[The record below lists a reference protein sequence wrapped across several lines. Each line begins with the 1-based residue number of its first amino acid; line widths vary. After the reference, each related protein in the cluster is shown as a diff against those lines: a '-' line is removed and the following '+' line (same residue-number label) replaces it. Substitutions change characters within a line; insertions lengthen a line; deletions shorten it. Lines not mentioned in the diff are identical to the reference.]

1 MLLQNIQEAS
11 LIRANYILSQEASE
25 NSLNLCN
32 TELNSLS
39 KLLGIEFDKGIY
51 TLIFDQVDFKDPKIF
66 LNSNSIKYK
75 YFLKIFPKDINHEKF
90 VNFFSEILMRT
101 RNNNT
106 TKEIL
111 DTLTTL
117 MELTEE
123 NQLKI
128 LLSFILSQNSN
139 YYKDAMLLLYNK
151 IKKLENENLLDKI
164 EPKLS
169 QDILYILSE
178 KKNSKIIGD
187 INLHSFNTL
196 AKNKNKDKA
205 SKKDS
210 LKLLAML
217 ESDDANMKN
226 DLIPLERIYEDLGPS
241 LFNNCKT
248 IIPKSPLID
257 NSLDAKKMSDL
268 IIAIV
273 QKTPFTVDKENRI
286 MNKSFLKSL
295 DLEYEAEKKEESS
308 DKFQM
313 DWNVENFYKVYK
325 NEIDA
330 INPKDVFN
338 YLDDPKLVIK
348 DRKKFEIFMNLLKT
362 FEIIKNNNYEL
373 FFEFIFKKWKN
384 EINQIDLLRYL
395 VANPHSEIFSF
406 KNYKGKKVKQ
416 HFELNFSISK
426 SSNSHLME
434 PWTCI
439 ALIEVLL
446 KLSHG
451 NNYIKVK
458 ELFNW
463 PIQNIPEIIALG
475 LIQITK
481 QPNDFL
487 YDELI
492 QEVLTLFLGN
502 HMNSFSVIEE
512 VWNSNKELVINAI
525 ANMYNSSPDLMNLSR
540 ILDITQK
547 LKESLLLL
555 VNCSDYK
562 FAVNL
567 AILAVKR
574 DFLHIECWLNE
585 RIKNVGDDFV
595 LALIDYLKEN
605 LINHY
610 KGANKSK
617 ESVLEKSQLT
627 IESLGVILENLCTVK
642 HSTNPKISLS
652 TEELVQEIH
661 NNIYSAFQELN
672 IEQVNG
678 KEVEDRANQTFQKM
692 FKGEMEVLET
702 IETLKTLKD
711 SQNQGDRETYACMIH
726 CLLDE
731 YRFYHQ
737 YPEKQLNII
746 STLFGQIINNKLVDG
761 VIETIALKYV
771 LEGIKKGNGPLFI
784 FGTKA
789 LEQFKDKLNEFPTY
803 TKSLIETKQLKN
815 DPLLYEAVLEKY
827 NSICPS
833 GDDANNNLLAAPNAV
848 NISGNNNLLSQQN
861 MIPSLPLLKNISA
874 LSPNN
879 NNNLNTL
886 NGLKNKMYSQNAE
899 GANLAPGALFENEL
913 NMKPNQRPLNPNEN
927 TGFNQMIFNLN
938 NNKNSS
944 NEQFYGM
951 NNIGSNLN
959 SNNIPIKSQI
969 LQNNI
974 GQNIPEIIN
983 NNIPNLNILPNNGIN
998 TMEFLPN
1005 QNIMNNQLNNLPNQ
1019 NIPINPNNILGNQ
1032 INQINDQM
1040 QNMEEQ
1046 NQKRQ
1051 KMKAESGKNLSNLLS
1066 QNKNNNF
1073 INQNNLFNEV
1083 LPNNESEHKIL
1094 SSSNLNFTD
1103 KVRFMLNQLN
1113 ENNIK
1118 EKANEIKQLC
1128 NNNET
1133 LLHQFSDVLIKS
1145 RVMNE
1150 ENNHE
1155 LYFKLITQID
1165 YKDFINFQINDTIKC
1180 IHKLLNFNNKQ
1191 LEESQER
1198 SLLKSLGNWL
1208 GKLTL
1213 SRNKPILAKDLD
1225 FRDLLMNAFESGKLN
1240 VIVPFISKILEN
1252 SVGSKV
1258 FTHKNPWLRAIL
1270 SILNSISNIPGI
1282 RNNIIFEIRDLF
1294 KKLNINDENNEL
1306 INNHFFEG
1314 KIPNKNSNDF
1324 NNNNINQNQIIF
1336 SNNNPNPQINPNNV
1350 NYPHHQTPQNENAN
1364 KPSNKNITLK
1374 DEKQLNLIKQ
1384 QLWNEIIRSN
1394 YLPELI
1400 KIFENEKVFDQQIID
1415 KNQLPQLLYKV
1426 LNDAIS
1432 SIIAPVIERAVN
1444 ISLVTTKELVIKDFQ
1459 YEPDEKKFIM
1469 ASTNFIQSLAGALAS
1484 VTCKEPLRMSY
1495 SKKMKDFL
1503 MEKKIDMKTQDEVNK
1518 MKCLEEI
1525 LNAGCNYIFNF
1536 VQQKAAENVIQDETI
1551 KKEIERRKNVDASGI
1566 KMFTYEANASL
1577 TKIVNKLPAVLK
1589 PSKKGLTK
1597 EQLAIYNDYQ
1607 NQNDSISNSDLTKSN
1622 FPIVK
1627 EILHILKEVLENN
1640 INTRSY
1646 EICMQN
1652 VKTIITNNSH
1662 NSNEFEDGSEELKMC
1677 EKAIVE
1683 NKIKELNLPEQEEAK
1698 NVREMTIIT
1707 FKHTFKAFDSKNK
1720 KLLNIF
1726 IAFLK
1731 GWIQYPNLNLRKD
1744 ITNKLLGHPNQPW
1757 CFNLPFHAI
1766 LINLNILDLNEYQY
1780 LVISYLENPTTRPYF
1795 IKFISDLKKYK
1806 INDLSNPSSIKLP
1819 KLYEFYYN
1827 EEKCNKY
1834 FLLFGKMCKLPSD
1847 LHIISE
1853 SAINYKICNIK
1864 DQKTY
1869 QVFTRM
1875 CFMAFSK
1882 IVGTKF
1888 PFQRLEPIDLH
1899 KILGNF
1905 IQSPFITNDE
1915 QLNVF
1920 IMIIT
1925 ELCIKR
1931 INSGNDLDNYPDSE
1945 ARMIYTLMMAL
1956 NESFNKIKMFTIIL
1970 NGIFKTFHYDYMK
1983 TTFKFN
1989 QRPYFKLLYTFI
2001 YIFHTMP
2008 NNTKVFGENTKIQ
2021 YMSLIA
2027 QFLKF
2032 LSPQY
2037 YPGFALAWLELV
2049 SSETFMSCFLGD
2061 NNTQIT
2067 QGKEK
2072 NDKITDY
2079 IGLISDVFVFLK
2091 NCSHKQVNKTF
2102 MDYLYKFI
2110 YLLCKT
2116 YPEFIT
2122 EYYYII
2128 LISLPYENIYMQLKN
2143 LLLSTIPKE
2152 FEQYKNI
2159 NFEDKDLETEINNN
2173 TIGDY
2178 NMKTL
2183 ADITNILRKCNILTY
2198 IDKYIENPNFE
2209 IVKNICNNLN
2219 QNNNKTFNFYVIQN
2233 LVIYYGLKGL
2243 QKIKNISEAY
2253 NFFLDMMKVMDM
2265 ENRIML
2271 MNSLLNQLR
2280 FPSKQTLYFVLII
2293 LNILTN
2299 INNEEIEEI
2308 LISLLLERL
2317 FVKPIPWGIDLLF
2330 KKVLKGDKYDLTK
2343 TLYFKNLNGGE
2354 WFIDRLKEFL
2364 ENKKFV
2370 KFINFKDNKIDIL
2383 LSKEKKKNKY
2393 DKNKDNKNIK
2403 DNNEQNN

>member
-11 LIRANYILSQEASE
+11 LIRANYILSQETSE
-25 NSLNLCN
+25 DSINLCK

-51 TLIFDQVDFKDPKIF
+51 TLIFDQVDFKDIKSF
-66 LNSNSIKYK
+66 LNPNNIKYQ
-75 YFLKIFPKDINHEKF
+75 YFLKIFPKDIKHEKF
-90 VNFFSEILMRT
+90 VNFFAEILMRT

-106 TKEIL
+106 AKEIFE
-111 DTLTTL
+111 TLTQL
-117 MELTEE
+117 IELTEE

-128 LLSFILSQNSN
+128 LLSFILSKNSN
-139 YYKDAMLLLYNK
+139 YFNDAMFLLYNK
-151 IKKLENENLLDKI
+151 IKKLENEKVLDKI
-164 EPKLS
+164 DPKLS
-169 QDILYILSE
+169 QDILFILSE
-178 KKNSKIIGD
+178 KKNVKIQND

-196 AKNKNKDKA
+196 AKNKNKA
-205 SKKDS
+205 GEHKKDS
-210 LKLLAML
+210 LKLLSML
-217 ESDDANMKN
+217 ESDNDNMKN
-226 DLIPLERIYEDLGPS
+226 DLIPLEKIYEDLGPS
-241 LFNNCKT
+241 FFNNCKS
-248 IIPKSPLID
+248 IIPNSPLID
-257 NSLDAKKMSDL
+257 NSLDAKRIADL
-268 IIAIV
+268 IITIIK
-273 QKTPFTVDKENRI
+273 KTPFTEDKEIRM

-295 DLEYEAEKKEESS
+295 DLEHEAEKMEESS

-325 NEIDA
+325 KEIDA
-330 INPKDVFN
+330 INPKEIFN
-338 YLDDPKLVIK
+338 YLDNRNLIIK
-348 DRKKFEIFMNLLKT
+348 DKKKFDIFLNILKT
-362 FEIIKNNNYEL
+362 FEIIQNNNFDL

-384 EINQIDLLRYL
+384 EMNQIDLLRYL
-395 VANPHSEIFSF
+395 VTNPQSEIFSF
-406 KNYKGKKVKQ
+406 KNYKGKKTKQ

-426 SSNSHLME
+426 SSNSYLIE

-439 ALIEVLL
+439 SLLEVLL

-512 VWNSNKELVINAI
+512 IWNSNKEIVINAI

-574 DFLHIECWLNE
+574 DFLHIENWLNE
-585 RIKNVGDDFV
+585 RIKTVGDDFV
-595 LALIDYLKEN
+595 LALIDYIKEN
-605 LINHY
+605 LINHC
-610 KGANKSK
+610 KGNNKNK
-617 ESVLEKSQLT
+617 ESILEKSQLT
-627 IESLGVILENLCTVK
+627 LESLGVILENLCLAK

-652 TEELVQEIH
+652 TEELVDDIH
-661 NNIYSAFQELN
+661 NNIYSTFQELN

-678 KEVEDRANQTFQKM
+678 KEVEERANQIFQRM
-692 FKGEMEVLET
+692 FKGEMEVIET
-702 IETLKTLKD
+702 VETLKSLKD
-711 SQNQGDRETYACMIH
+711 SQDQADRETYACMIH

-746 STLFGQIINNKLVDG
+746 STLFGQIINNKLIDG

-789 LEQFKDKLNEFPTY
+789 LEQFKDKLKEFPTY
-803 TKSLIETKQLKN
+803 TKSLIEAKQLKN

-827 NSICPS
+827 NSIFAT
-833 GDDANNNLLAAPNAV
+833 GDDAASNLLAAPNAV
-848 NISGNNNLLSQQN
+848 NINGNNNLLSQQN
-861 MIPSLPLLKNISA
+861 MIASIPLLKNISA
-874 LSPNN
+874 LNPN
-879 NNNLNTL
+879 NNNLNSI
-886 NGLKNKMYSQNAE
+886 NGLKNKIYSPNPE

-913 NMKPNQRPLNPNEN
+913 NMKSNQRPLNPNEN
-927 TGFNQMIFNLN
+927 NGFNQMMFNLN
-938 NNKNSS
+938 NNKSPS
-944 NEQFYGM
+944 NDQFYGM
-951 NNIGSNLN
+951 NNIGPNIN
-959 SNNIPIKSQI
+959 PNNIPIKPKI

-974 GQNIPEIIN
+974 GQNIPEIMN
-983 NNIPNLNILPNNGIN
+983 NNIQNLNLLQNNGIN
-998 TMEFLPN
+998 SMDYLPS
-1005 QNIMNNQLNNLPNQ
+1005 QNIMNNQLNNLQNQ
-1019 NIPINPNNILGNQ
+1019 NVQINPNNILGNQ
-1032 INQINDQM
+1032 LNQINDPM
-1040 QNMEEQ
+1040 QNVEEQ

-1051 KMKAESGKNLSNLLS
+1051 KIKAESGKNITNILS
-1066 QNKNNNF
+1066 QNNNNF
-1073 INQNNLFNEV
+1073 SNQNNSLNEV
-1083 LPNNESEHKIL
+1083 FQNNEMEHKIQ
-1094 SSSNLNFTD
+1094 SSSNINFLE
-1103 KVRFMLNQLN
+1103 KIRFITNQLN
-1113 ENNIK
+1113 ENNLK

-1128 NNNET
+1128 NNNDNSF
-1133 LLHQFSDVLIKS
+1133 HQFSEILIKS

-1155 LYFKLITQID
+1155 LYFKLITYID
-1165 YKDFINFQINDTIKC
+1165 YKDFINFQISDTIKC
-1180 IHKLLNFNNKQ
+1180 IHKILNYNGTKP
-1191 LEESQER
+1191 LDELTER
-1198 SLLKSLGNWL
+1198 TFMKSLGHWL

-1225 FRDLLMNAFESGKLN
+1225 FREILLNAFESGKLN
-1240 VIVPFISKILEN
+1240 IIVPFVSKILEN
-1252 SVGSKV
+1252 SINSKV
-1258 FTHKNPWLRAIL
+1258 FTLKNPWIRAVL
-1270 SILNSISNIPGI
+1270 SILNSISITQGL
-1282 RNNIIFEIRDLF
+1282 RNNIIFEIKDLF
-1294 KKLNINDENNEL
+1294 KKLNVNDENNEL
-1306 INNHFFEG
+1306 FNSRILEG
-1314 KIPNKNSNDF
+1314 KIPNKNSSDF
-1324 NNNNINQNQIIF
+1324 NNTNINQNQIIF
-1336 SNNNPNPQINPNNV
+1336 SNNNQQINS
-1350 NYPHHQTPQNENAN
+1350 NYPHHQTPKNENSN
-1364 KPSNKNITLK
+1364 KMNNNKNITIQ
-1374 DEKQLNLIKQ
+1374 DEKQLNFIRQ
-1384 QLWNEIIRSN
+1384 ELWNQIIRNN
-1394 YLPELI
+1394 YLIELI
-1400 KIFENEKVFDQQIID
+1400 KIFEAEKVFEQQLID
-1415 KNQLPQLLYKV
+1415 KNQLPNLLYKV
-1426 LNDAIS
+1426 LNDAINN
-1432 SIIAPVIERAVN
+1432 IIAPVIERAVN

-1459 YEPDEKKFIM
+1459 YEPDERKFIM
-1469 ASTNFIQSLAGALAS
+1469 AATNFIQSLAGALAS

-1495 SKKMKDFL
+1495 SKKMKDFF
-1503 MEKKIDMKTQDEVNK
+1503 MEKKLDMKTQEEVSK
-1518 MKCLEEI
+1518 MKYTGDI
-1525 LNAGCNYIFNF
+1525 LNVGCNYIFNF
-1536 VQQKAAENVIQDETI
+1536 VQQKAAETVLQDDTI
-1551 KKEIERRKNVDASGI
+1551 IKEIERRKSVDANGM
-1566 KMFTYEANASL
+1566 KMFTFEANTPL
-1577 TKIVNKLPAVLK
+1577 NKIVNKLPAVLR
-1589 PSKKGLTK
+1589 PNKKGLTK
-1597 EQLAIYNDYQ
+1597 PQLAIYNDCP
-1607 NQNDSISNSDLTKSN
+1607 NQNGSSSNSDLTKVP

-1640 INTRSY
+1640 INVRNY
-1646 EICMQN
+1646 DICMQN
-1652 VKTIITNNSH
+1652 VKTIITNNCQ

-1677 EKAIVE
+1677 EKAIVD
-1683 NKIKELNLPEQEEAK
+1683 NKIKELHLPEQEEAK
-1698 NVREMTIIT
+1698 NIREMTIIT
-1707 FKHTFKAFDSKNK
+1707 FKHTYKAFEIQKK

-1726 IAFLK
+1726 LAFLK
-1731 GWIQYPNLNLRKD
+1731 GWVQYPNLNLRKD
-1744 ITNKLLGHPNQPW
+1744 ITIKLLGNINQPW
-1757 CFNLPFHAI
+1757 TFNLPFHFI
-1766 LINLNILDLNEYQY
+1766 LINLKLIDLNEYQY
-1780 LVISYLENPTTRPYF
+1780 LIISYLENLPTRPYF
-1795 IKFISDLKKYK
+1795 IKLITDLKKYK
-1806 INDLSNPSSIKLP
+1806 INDLSNPSGIKLP
-1819 KLYEFYYN
+1819 KLYDFYYN

-1834 FLLFGKMCKLPSD
+1834 FVLFGKTCKLPSD
-1847 LHIISE
+1847 LNIISE
-1853 SAINYKICNIK
+1853 SVINYKICNIK

-1869 QVFTRM
+1869 QVFNRM
-1875 CFMAFSK
+1875 CFFAFSR

-1888 PFQRLEPIDLH
+1888 PFQKLEPGDLH
-1899 KILGNF
+1899 KVLGNF
-1905 IQSPFITNDE
+1905 IQSPFISNEE

-1945 ARMIYTLMMAL
+1945 ARMIYTLIMAL
-1956 NESFNKIKMFTIIL
+1956 PESFNKIKMFTTVL

-2008 NNTKVFGENTKIQ
+2008 NNTKVFRTDNTKIQ

-2027 QFLKF
+2027 QFLRF

-2061 NNTQIT
+2061 INTQFT
-2067 QGKEK
+2067 QTKEK

-2079 IGLISDVFVFLK
+2079 LSLVSEIFVFLK
-2091 NCSHKQVNKTF
+2091 NCSNKPINKIF

-2110 YLLCKT
+2110 YLLCNT

-2143 LLLSTIPKE
+2143 LLLSTIPKKL
-2152 FEQYKNI
+2152 EQYKNL
-2159 NFEDKDLETEINNN
+2159 NLEDKDLETEINNN
-2173 TIGDY
+2173 TLGDY

-2183 ADITNILRKCNILTY
+2183 LDIIGILKKYNILSY
-2198 IDKYIENPNFE
+2198 IEKYIENPNFE
-2209 IVKNICNNLN
+2209 IVKNICNSLN
-2219 QNNNKTFNFYVIQN
+2219 QNTNKTFNFYVIQS
-2233 LVIYYGLKGL
+2233 LVIYYGLNGL
-2243 QKIKNISEAY
+2243 PKIKNIIEAY
-2253 NFFLDMMKVMDM
+2253 NFFFDMMKVMDM

-2280 FPSKQTLYFVLII
+2280 FPSKQTLYFILII
-2293 LNILTN
+2293 LNILMN
-2299 INNEEIEEI
+2299 IKNEEIEEV

-2330 KKVLKGDKYDLTK
+2330 KKVLKGDKYDMMK
-2343 TLYFKNLNGGE
+2343 TTYFKNLNGGE
-2354 WFIDRLKEFL
+2354 WFINRLKEFL

-2393 DKNKDNKNIK
+2393 DKNKDNKNI
-2403 DNNEQNN
+2403 DDNEQNN